1 MDDIPDP
8 APQTATSA
16 NDPPQLSPRAE
27 AAVRTLARLL
37 GRQIAR
43 EHFRRSLA
51 AANDDTASPEAGD
64 D

>member
-1 MDDIPDP
+1 MDDTPKP
-8 APQTATSA
+8 TPQAITSA

-51 AANDDTASPEAGD
+51 AANDDTAPPEAD
-64 D
+64 AD